1 MSDLRDCMMCDEFA
15 GEKDDD
21 SSLNEALLQASDK
34 FVLLIQH
41 RQLKPWASGSVYYK
55 HQP

>member
-34 FVLLIQH
+34 FVLLIRH